1 MVSDNVGCVP
11 FVPGAE
17 AGVLAT
23 GVVLASVAETEA
35 VAAYALGVD
44 RSGRDM
50 IPRTQKRWR
59 GP

>member
-1 MVSDNVGCVP
+1 MGCVP

-23 GVVLASVAETEA
+23 GVVLASVAAAETEA